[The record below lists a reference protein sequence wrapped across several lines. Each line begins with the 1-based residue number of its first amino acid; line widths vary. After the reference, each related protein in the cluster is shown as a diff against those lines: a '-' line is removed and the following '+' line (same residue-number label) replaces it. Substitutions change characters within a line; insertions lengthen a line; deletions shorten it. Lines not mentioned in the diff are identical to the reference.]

1 MRRARKPGPPTTASR
16 DAIAAFC
23 GGRPPVVIHFLRSQK
38 NKRGIAK
45 ARRGCTVTFHAISDT
60 ENDGFVLAVDDD
72 AAMRRALANLFRSV
86 GLRYETLSSAEEL
99 LALTPPDGPTCL
111 VLDVRLRGIS
121 GLEIQARLRQR
132 QHPIPIIF
140 ISGYADFAMGVA
152 GMKGGACDFIAKPFR
167 DQELLDAVHRAL
179 DVDRKRRAAES
190 RVRALR
196 ARFAQLTPREQE
208 VMSLATAGLLNKQV
222 ASAIGITEA
231 TVKIHRGQVMRKMQ
245 ADSFAE
251 LVTMADALAV
261 RRARALTA

>member
-1 MRRARKPGPPTTASR
+1 M
-16 DAIAAFC
+16 
-23 GGRPPVVIHFLRSQK
+23 
-38 NKRGIAK
+38 
-45 ARRGCTVTFHAISDT
+45 TFHAIPAGLSDVDD
-60 ENDGFVLAVDDD
+60 DGLVLAVDDD

-99 LALTPPDGPTCL
+99 LALDAPDVPTCL

-132 QHPIPIIF
+132 QHPSPIVF

-152 GMKGGACDFIAKPFR
+152 AMKGGACDFIAKPFR

-179 DVDRKRRAAES
+179 EVDRTRRTAES

-261 RRARALTA
+261 RRARALAL